1 MSHNKMNKCAMAVKL
16 GLLVSTGALM
26 APAMAQDTNAAG
38 ATTEQQIEVIQVR
51 GLRASTAAS
60 INTKRFAASQVDGI
74 TAQDIG
80 KLPDVTIADSLQ
92 RITGVQI
99 ERVAGEGGPVQI
111 RGLPQIDTTL
121 NGEVFLSAT
130 TIDASAADFS
140 DLPSQLFS
148 GVDVFKSGEAKH
160 AAKGIAGSID
170 LRTRRPFD
178 MDEGFT
184 FAGGAEMTR
193 GSISKENDPM
203 FNAFASFREEKWG
216 LLVSAV
222 TSEATLATDYNG
234 YFDTSENGG
243 IGAANN
249 NHTWGPNPR
258 GENIR
263 HVVPQGFSAF
273 NKTEE
278 RERNAFQS
286 SFQAD
291 VAPGIE
297 LVADYFYTDQER
309 FNARSGFSQNNRWY
323 TFNDYA
329 YPTANGWTGDTF
341 TDKDGNKWGGVNAF
355 YMKPWRL
362 QSFTQVNI
370 NEEKSRNLNLQLKF
384 DLDGPLK
391 GDLRMTRAD
400 ATHRMRHGYGEGD
413 MLSID
418 KGTLVTG
425 PGQFSQGA
433 NCKNGEAIVGAN
445 GGCFARFSPG
455 GIESN
460 NFLLTYDAS
469 GKHPVFGGFDQ
480 IVNGGAGPRSVAAYM
495 ADLNSY
501 HVGAFSSEGNTDTSG
516 EINTLSTKWN
526 YEFQN
531 DGPIRSVDFGV
542 RMLERAV
549 DRDDFTYT
557 STFGN
562 GCDIAQWKA
571 VDQYINGSPNC
582 VGNPAAGEYLK
593 VDTVFDGQTI
603 KAGTWMPY
611 TLLGPT
617 KLDQYTTVSYQT
629 NFGGVSGIPGV
640 WVIDPSNFRDPKA
653 FHEKTFGNVQRV
665 ENAGASYDVGLDE
678 FNYFAQA
685 NFEHGIFNGNFGIKV
700 VETDLYVKQNLT
712 GANLPHS
719 GLAPDTGDVVTE
731 RSYTDYLPSL
741 NINANVTDDVILRA
755 AFSKNMQ
762 PLDLMT
768 WGGGKSVGMAING
781 DCNCLRVVNG
791 NLTGNPSLNPWRSKN
806 YSLSAEYYA
815 GSASMLYLA
824 TYKIDI
830 ESFTKSGTV
839 MIDEPDLD
847 GIKRGPWPFTTQV
860 QGNGGNVTGLE
871 LGGRLALN
879 DVIGDDSFFS
889 GFGLDANYTLSKSE
903 QDAKGIGGKDLPFP
917 GMSEDTY
924 NLVVWYEQGG
934 FSTRLAWNSRSPRLI
949 TQGGE
954 AVGGQS
960 LYQDT
965 YSQLDLS
972 IAYDINEMASVY
984 LNGSNITE
992 EFQQTYLE
1000 FKSQKAFQNVYE
1012 ARWTAGVRVKF

>member
-1 MSHNKMNKCAMAVKL
+1 MSHNKINKCAMAVKL
-16 GLLVSTGALM
+16 GLLVSAGALM
-26 APAMAQDTNAAG
+26 APAQAQDAKAAG
-38 ATTEQQIEVIQVR
+38 AKEQQVEVIQVR

-60 INTKRFAASQVDGI
+60 INTKRFATSQVDGI
-74 TAQDIG
+74 TAQDLG

-111 RGLPQIDTTL
+111 RGLPQVDTTL

-130 TIDASAADFS
+130 TIDRSAADYG

-148 GVDVFKSGEAKH
+148 GVDVFKSSEAKH
-160 AAKGIAGSID
+160 GAKGISGSID

-178 MDEGFT
+178 MEEGFT
-184 FAGGAEMTR
+184 FAGSSELTR

-203 FNAFASFREEKWG
+203 FNALTAYRAEKWG
-216 LLVSAV
+216 VLVSAV
-222 TSEATLATDYNG
+222 TSDATLATDYNG

-249 NHTWGPNPR
+249 NHTWGANPR
-258 GENIR
+258 GEATR
-263 HVVPQGFSAF
+263 HVVPQGFAAF
-273 NKTEE
+273 HKTEE
-278 RERNAFQS
+278 RDRNAFQT
-286 SFQAD
+286 SFQAEVTSD
-291 VAPGIE
+291 VEFI
-297 LVADYFYTDQER
+297 ADYFYTNQER

-329 YPTANGWTGDTF
+329 YPTQNGWTGDTF
-341 TDKDGNKWGGVNAF
+341 KDAAGNTWGAANAF
-355 YMKPWRL
+355 YLKPWRM

-370 NEEKSRNLNLQLKF
+370 NEETSRNLNLQLKF
-384 DLDGPLK
+384 DGDGPLK
-391 GDLRMTRAD
+391 GDVRMTRAD
-400 ATHRMRHGYGEGD
+400 AKHTMRHGYGEGD

-425 PGQFSQGA
+425 PGAFSQGA
-433 NCKNGEAIVGAN
+433 NCKNGEAIVGKA
-445 GGCFARFSPG
+445 GGCFAKFAPG
-455 GIESN
+455 GIEDN
-460 NFLLTYDAS
+460 NFLLTYNAA
-469 GKHPVFGGFDQ
+469 GEHPVFGGFDQ
-480 IVNGGAGPRSVAAYM
+480 IVNGGAGKRSVAAYM

-501 HVGAFSSEGNTDTSG
+501 HVGAFSSEGNTDTWG
-516 EINTLSTKWN
+516 EINTISTKWN
-526 YEFQN
+526 YELQDEGF
-531 DGPIRSVDFGV
+531 IRSVDFGV
-542 RMLERAV
+542 RTLSRSV
-549 DRDDFTYT
+549 DNDNFTYT

-571 VDQYINGSPNC
+571 VDQYINGSPTC
-582 VGNPAAGEYLK
+582 TGNPAAGEYLA
-593 VDTVFDGQTI
+593 VDTVADGKQY
-603 KAGTWMPY
+603 KAGEWVPY

-617 KLDQYTTVSYQT
+617 RLDKYTTVSYQT
-629 NFGGVSGIPGV
+629 NFGGVQGIPGV
-640 WVIDPSNFRDPKA
+640 WVIDPENFRDPRA

-665 ENAGASYDVGLDE
+665 ENAGASYDVALDE
-678 FNYFAQA
+678 LNYFVQA
-685 NFEHGIFNGNFGIKV
+685 NFEQGIFSGNVGVKV

-712 GANLPHS
+712 GQNLPHS
-719 GLAPDTGDVVTE
+719 GLAPDTGDAVTE

-741 NINANVTDDVILRA
+741 NVSAEVTDDVILRGA
-755 AFSKNMQ
+755 YSKNMQ
-762 PLDLMT
+762 PLDLMV
-768 WGGGKSVGMAING
+768 WGGGKSVGMTISP
-781 DCNCLRVVNG
+781 DCNCMRVKNG
-791 NLTGNPSLNPWRSKN
+791 NLTGNPELNPWRSTN
-806 YSLSAEYYA
+806 YSLSAEYYT
-815 GSASMLYLA
+815 GSASMAYLA

-830 ESFTKSGTV
+830 ESFTTGGTV

-847 GIKRGPWPFTTQV
+847 GVKRGPWPFTTQV

-871 LGGRLALN
+871 VGGRLALN
-879 DVIGDDSFFS
+879 DVFGDDSFLS
-889 GFGLDANYTLSKSE
+889 GFGVDANYTLSKSK
-903 QDAKGIGGKDLPFP
+903 QDMKGIGGKELSFP

-924 NLVVWYEQGG
+924 NFVVWYEQGG

-949 TQGGE
+949 TSGTE

-972 IAYDINEMASVY
+972 VSYDINDWASVY

-1000 FKSQKAFQNVYE
+1000 FESQKAFQNVYE
-1012 ARWTAGVRVKF
+1012 ARWTTGVRVKF